1 MCDLSLQSREEDE
14 NSDGKPDQ
22 LIFSLEMPLVDTEVV
37 LGVQLLLFFDYK
49 LHVRM
54 VSHAFCVRSH
64 REFTFRFTIIWIL
77 WVFLAQFL
85 LGYKHVIPIKS
96 WEYL

>member
-1 MCDLSLQSREEDE
+1 MCDFSLQSREEDE

-49 LHVRM
+49 LQVRM
-54 VSHAFCVRSH
+54 V
-64 REFTFRFTIIWIL
+64 
-77 WVFLAQFL
+77 
-85 LGYKHVIPIKS
+85 
-96 WEYL
+96 

>member
-1 MCDLSLQSREEDE
+1 MCDFTLQSREEDE

-22 LIFSLEMPLVDTEVV
+22 LIISLEMPLVDTEVI

-54 VSHAFCVRSH
+54 VSHTFCGRS
-64 REFTFRFTIIWIL
+64 RRNSLSGSRLFGSFGSF
-77 WVFLAQFL
+77 
-85 LGYKHVIPIKS
+85 
-96 WEYL
+96 

>member
-1 MCDLSLQSREEDE
+1 MCDFSLQSREEDE

-54 VSHAFCVRSH
+54 V
-64 REFTFRFTIIWIL
+64 
-77 WVFLAQFL
+77 
-85 LGYKHVIPIKS
+85 
-96 WEYL
+96 